1 MTKYEEHRTFLQG
14 IIDAMARTESDL
26 VARLDEIRNQKSMVE
41 DAVQALNVYEHINTT
56 KE

>member
-14 IIDAMARTESDL
+14 IIDAMARTEADL
-26 VARLDEIRNQKSMVE
+26 VARLDEIRNQKTMVE
-41 DAVQALNVYEHINTT
+41 DAVQALNVYEHINAN